1 MVFIQVF
8 CIFELCNKHIV
19 FAKGNTEKYL
29 SRNIRLQTD
38 FFLSLLKTNTMQ
50 NCLECGEKIMGR
62 IDKKFCSDACRN
74 AYNNKQNKDQTNLMR
89 NINNKLRKNF
99 KILSEQN
106 FVENKAKTTRNKL
119 SVAGFDF
126 EYFTNIKTYKNG
138 AQYYFVYDF
147 GYKFLEDDFI
157 LVVKKEA

>member
-1 MVFIQVF
+1 
-8 CIFELCNKHIV
+8 
-19 FAKGNTEKYL
+19 
-29 SRNIRLQTD
+29 
-38 FFLSLLKTNTMQ
+38 MQ

-74 AYNNKQNKDQTNLMR
+74 AFNNKQNKDQTNLMR

-106 FVENKAKTTRNKL
+106 FVENKAKITRNKL

-147 GYKFLEDDFI
+147 GYKFLEEDFI
-157 LVVKKEA
+157 LIVRKEV

>member
-1 MVFIQVF
+1 
-8 CIFELCNKHIV
+8 
-19 FAKGNTEKYL
+19 
-29 SRNIRLQTD
+29 
-38 FFLSLLKTNTMQ
+38 MQ

-74 AYNNKQNKDQTNLMR
+74 AF
-89 NINNKLRKNF
+89 NNKLRKNF

-106 FVENKAKTTRNKL
+106 FVENKAKITRNKL

-138 AQYYFVYDF
+138 AQYFFVYDF

-157 LVVKKEA
+157 LVVKKEN

>member
-1 MVFIQVF
+1 MGQKQT
-8 CIFELCNKHIV
+8 LKHSNLYRIL
-19 FAKGNTEKYL
+19 KIKKYYPFT
-29 SRNIRLQTD
+29 NG

-74 AYNNKQNKDQTNLMR
+74 AFNNKQNKDQTNLMR

>member
-1 MVFIQVF
+1 
-8 CIFELCNKHIV
+8 
-19 FAKGNTEKYL
+19 
-29 SRNIRLQTD
+29 
-38 FFLSLLKTNTMQ
+38 MQ

-74 AYNNKQNKDQTNLMR
+74 AF
-89 NINNKLRKNF
+89 NNKLRKNF

-138 AQYYFVYDF
+138 AQYFFVYDF
-147 GYKFLEDDFI
+147 GYKLLEDDFI
-157 LVVKKEA
+157 LVVKKEN

>member
-1 MVFIQVF
+1 MLVETPIT
-8 CIFELCNKHIV
+8 INRTKTKPTLCAIL
-19 FAKGNTEKYL
+19 T
-29 SRNIRLQTD
+29 I
-38 FFLSLLKTNTMQ
+38 
-50 NCLECGEKIMGR
+50 NCAR
-62 IDKKFCSDACRN
+62 S
-74 AYNNKQNKDQTNLMR
+74 
-89 NINNKLRKNF
+89 F

>member
-1 MVFIQVF
+1 
-8 CIFELCNKHIV
+8 
-19 FAKGNTEKYL
+19 
-29 SRNIRLQTD
+29 
-38 FFLSLLKTNTMQ
+38 MQ
-50 NCLECGEKIMGR
+50 KCLECGEKIMGR

-126 EYFTNIKTYKNG
+126 EYFTNIKTYKTELNI
-138 AQYYFVYDF
+138 
-147 GYKFLEDDFI
+147 I
-157 LVVKKEA
+157 LCMILGINF

>member
-1 MVFIQVF
+1 
-8 CIFELCNKHIV
+8 
-19 FAKGNTEKYL
+19 
-29 SRNIRLQTD
+29 
-38 FFLSLLKTNTMQ
+38 MQ

-147 GYKFLEDDFI
+147 GYKFLEEDFI
-157 LVVKKEA
+157 LVVKKEKKKRAEISALFVLFFVDESDFVFQNFYDLVFI

>member
-1 MVFIQVF
+1 
-8 CIFELCNKHIV
+8 
-19 FAKGNTEKYL
+19 
-29 SRNIRLQTD
+29 
-38 FFLSLLKTNTMQ
+38 MQ

-106 FVENKAKTTRNKL
+106 FIENKAKTTRNKL

-138 AQYYFVYDF
+138 AQYFFVYDY
-147 GYKFLEDDFI
+147 GYKLLEDDFI